1 MKAKALYGVSA
12 LLVVAAVL
20 GLGFWVIPNKWLDYA
35 VHPLWALALGLGHVT
50 GLMVCR
56 RVGLS
61 QAVFYDEVWT
71 AQRRIV
77 PPSQPFEVSAPRWL
91 FSQRRARLDRDGVTL
106 YALAV
111 QTHIPWSELS
121 TVRFTGEKNVT
132 GQLRSGK
139 LVFENSL
146 GKRLG
151 AVDFG
156 YTGIDWEPFVLALKR
171 ILK

>member
-20 GLGFWVIPNKWLDYA
+20 GLGYWLIPNKWLDY
-35 VHPLWALALGLGHVT
+35 VGHLLLALALALGHVT
-50 GLMVCR
+50 GLIVCR

-61 QAVFYDEVWT
+61 QAAHYDEVWT

-77 PPSQPFEVSAPRWL
+77 PPSQPIEVSTPRWL
-91 FSQRRARLDRDGVTL
+91 FAQRRARLDRDGVTI

-121 TVRFTGEKNVT
+121 TVRFKGEKNVT
-132 GQLRSGK
+132 GQLMSGK
-139 LVFENSL
+139 LVFESSL

-151 AVDFG
+151 AVDFA
-156 YTGIDWEPFVLALKR
+156 YTGIDWEPFVIALKR